1 MALIREK
8 GLVAERDNAVW
19 FASTLLGDDKD
30 KVLVRGNGIPTY
42 FASDVAYHY
51 NKFFEREFDRVI
63 NIWGADHQGHALFM
77 RALVAALGL
86 SEDRLTLIINQLGN
100 AQARRRDGAAFEAHG
115 GHHHAAR
122 SDRRSWRRRLPVFFP
137 VKGRR
142 EPDGVRS

>member
-1 MALIREK
+1 MALMREK
-8 GLVAERDNAVW
+8 GFVAERDDAVW

-77 RALVAALGL
+77 KALVAM
-86 SEDRLTLIINQLGN
+86 R
-100 AQARRRDGAAFEAHG
+100 
-115 GHHHAAR
+115 
-122 SDRRSWRRRLPVFFP
+122 WVWLP
-137 VKGRR
+137 G
-142 EPDGVRS
+142 